1 MIEDFLLEKG
11 VISLTNEE
19 IDVVTEDPTLELTTV
34 LGLKFKDAL
43 VMASDSQSTSKSG
56 TTKKLDSTKI
66 IQINKFMGLTSSGD
80 SYQIR
85 IVADEAKGR
94 FDEKKFSQR
103 ELEKTLNT
111 MFKDLHRQHNTL
123 RSEELGYREI
133 KTMFHPQCLVGAAHS
148 DNTLGLY
155 LIRDDAWVEPVDDY
169 QIIGSGNYIGNFI
182 ISQQIRAF
190 ESQNMKLSNADVNY
204 GVFLAC
210 YIINEIKNFDT
221 KTGGSVNVAVIHNGG
236 FVELLE
242 KDVSA
247 FYTNAVEAVSKAMG
261 QITRNP
267 SIENLFRAAYP
278 KY

>member
-1 MIEDFLLEKG
+1 VIEDFLLEKG

-66 IQINKFMGLTSSGD
+66 IQINKFMGLTGSGD

-94 FDEKKFSQR
+94 FEEKKFSQR

-111 MFKDLHRQHNTL
+111 MIKDLHRQHNTL

-190 ESQNMKLSNADVNY
+190 ESQNMKLSSADVNY